1 MLTLDQ
7 IKTLLKDRRLYIV
20 AKKTGISY
28 PTLLALSRG
37 ESSNPSYKVLEK
49 VSEYLCSDK

>member
-49 VSEYLCSDK
+49 VSEYLCNK